1 MGNKYIKLRDKHQ
14 KEVNDFPIFF
24 AFSKEQLQKGLDK
37 WNITKDDLIT
47 IGMGGFI
54 QDKDKNKYFD
64 LIKRHWEEDKE
75 SRKSDEYV
83 YQMFRYELGN
93 HEYCITYDYTE
104 TLEALGLEFKDLDKR
119 MIKILLK
126 AKEDYL
132 NSVNLNEI

>member
-37 WNITKDDLIT
+37 WKVTKDDLIT

-132 NSVNLNEI
+132 KGVE

>member
-132 NSVNLNEI
+132 KGVE